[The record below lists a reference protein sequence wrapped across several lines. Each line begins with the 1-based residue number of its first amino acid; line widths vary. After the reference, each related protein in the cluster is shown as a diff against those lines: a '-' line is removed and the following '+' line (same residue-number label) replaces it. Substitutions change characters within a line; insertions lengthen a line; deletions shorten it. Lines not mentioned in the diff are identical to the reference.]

1 MQQHERRSPARCLA
15 GLHRLRNGE
24 AETYAALLRPLVF
37 FAVAFFAVDFFAVD
51 FLAVAFFTVDFLA
64 VDFLAVAFFAVDFLA
79 VDFLAVDFFAV
90 DFLAAPLFEALFFA
104 ALFAPLLLVDL
115 LELFLDA
122 LFEADL
128 AEGICRSPLRSE
140 SLRRSPGG
148 PSGQCDARDSLRRA
162 DTASTRLVQV

>member
-15 GLHRLRNGE
+15 GLHRLPSGE
-24 AETYAALLRPLVF
+24 AEAYAALLRPLVF
-37 FAVAFFAVDFFAVD
+37 FAVDFLAVDFFAVD
-51 FLAVAFFTVDFLA
+51 FLAVDFF
-64 VDFLAVAFFAVDFLA
+64 A

-90 DFLAAPLFEALFFA
+90 DFLAAPLFEPLFFA
-104 ALFAPLLLVDL
+104 ALFAPLLLPDL
-115 LELFLDA
+115 LVLFLDA

-148 PSGQCDARDSLRRA
+148 P
-162 DTASTRLVQV
+162 